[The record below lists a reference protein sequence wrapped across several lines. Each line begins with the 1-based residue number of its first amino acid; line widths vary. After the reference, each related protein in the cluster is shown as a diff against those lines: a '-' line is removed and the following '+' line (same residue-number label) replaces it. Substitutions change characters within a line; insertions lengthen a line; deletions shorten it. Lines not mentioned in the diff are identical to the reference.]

1 MEVENRPVNRLD
13 VHPATPDRWAD
24 LAELFDNKGD
34 AAACSCMWFR
44 VQPKTFSAS
53 GKAGN
58 RAAMATRVAAGEE
71 PGLIAYDGDRPVGWV
86 SVSPRRDYVRIETRK
101 RMPDRRLRRRSG
113 RSAQQPPAGGLRR
126 QGLSVAKWVK
136 RASGRSCASSS
147 RPACAK
153 RASRQ
158 RCWRPPST
166 MPAPTARGCSRLIR
180 STAFG
185 PISNGD
191 AYTGVV
197 SMYARAG
204 FREVG
209 RFDRWAAVPDA
220 SGPCAQ
226 TTYAAAWPA
235 GYEAGAVAGFS
246 GLFLVLLAPVGH
258 VDDDRVLATQQGLA
272 QPPRRLVVEDPLPPA
287 ARHELGD
294 HYEGDRRL
302 VIAVGMPIW
311 SSTSR

>member
-1 MEVENRPVNRLD
+1 VNGLQ
-13 VHPATPDRWAD
+13 VQPASADRWAD

-44 VQPKTFSAS
+44 VQPKTFSAN

-86 SVSPRRDYVRIETRK
+86 SVSPRREYVRIETPQADSRDAATPRIGQK
-101 RMPDRRLRRRSG
+101 RAAATRRRTPEAEPDRGEVGEEGVWSVVCFFI
-113 RSAQQPPAGGLRR
+113 APGLRKK
-126 QGLSVAKWVK
+126 GIASALLAAAVDYA
-136 RASGRSCASSS
+136 RAHG
-147 RPACAK
+147 
-153 RASRQ
+153 
-158 RCWRPPST
+158 
-166 MPAPTARGCSRLIR
+166 ARVLEAYPVDR
-180 STAFG
+180 FG

-220 SGPCAQ
+220 SGPEPKRL
-226 TTYAAAWPA
+226 TRPP
-235 GYEAGAVAGFS
+235 GRPVMR
-246 GLFLVLLAPVGH
+246 LA
-258 VDDDRVLATQQGLA
+258 L
-272 QPPRRLVVEDPLPPA
+272 
-287 ARHELGD
+287 
-294 HYEGDRRL
+294 
-302 VIAVGMPIW
+302 
-311 SSTSR
+311 